1 MVKLR
6 SSIFEAIDSS
16 NPVGQTLLNG
26 VPSSITAIAVHP
38 KKTQLAMAGAEGFLI
53 LWDYVKKG
61 DPIIY
66 QFEQYTKG
74 MDVGKGKDDGPTK
87 VFTCMEFTPDGSEI
101 LIGTAM
107 GSGFIQVVDSVTC
120 KFKEMTQQ
128 VKASYDKPGTII
140 KQIIVSPDGQY
151 FATSDVR
158 QGVALFK
165 KETSANGNSEWVF
178 NGRIK
183 SHDIAITGIC
193 FGQSLDENNNN
204 QLRLFS
210 IGKDRKCFEYD
221 VKNSK
226 KSGALPVLECFTI
239 EQEATP
245 TAVIWYP
252 TIDFQEGLILTCND
266 EYKMKLWNPKLTNS
280 RRTALGP
287 TYGGEISKL
296 KLLNQSDDAKDKFLV
311 YSTNKKVI
319 GLIKLPMDGNPN
331 KTMGLIA
338 HPDEVADI
346 CCSPD
351 GKYVFTC
358 GGADLAVNMWA
369 VNTKPIE
376 QAIALGGD
384 GIEPFINLIEGGRE
398 GQTFQDMNDFFYY
411 SIIRANKENTTKT
424 RKLQNKQVPVS
435 ELPNLMR
442 AMGYYPTELEVKNII
457 DEVKFS
463 SFKVQA
469 MPTTHVGLDRFI
481 TLFVNHRPVYGIG
494 KNNIQEAF
502 NSLLKDLGTSGD
514 SIPRSEFLNALY
526 DPASETMTAQELEK
540 DLLLLIGEQNIQV
553 GLPQEITADAFAE
566 NILGFEEVDEEQL
579 QAEQEAS
586 MQRSQQ

>member
-74 MDVGKGKDDGPTK
+74 MDVGKGKDDGPAK

-204 QLRLFS
+204 
-210 IGKDRKCFEYD
+210 
-221 VKNSK
+221 
-226 KSGALPVLECFTI
+226 
-239 EQEATP
+239 
-245 TAVIWYP
+245 
-252 TIDFQEGLILTCND
+252 
-266 EYKMKLWNPKLTNS
+266 
-280 RRTALGP
+280 
-287 TYGGEISKL
+287 
-296 KLLNQSDDAKDKFLV
+296 
-311 YSTNKKVI
+311 
-319 GLIKLPMDGNPN
+319 
-331 KTMGLIA
+331 
-338 HPDEVADI
+338 
-346 CCSPD
+346 
-351 GKYVFTC
+351 
-358 GGADLAVNMWA
+358 
-369 VNTKPIE
+369 
-376 QAIALGGD
+376 
-384 GIEPFINLIEGGRE
+384 
-398 GQTFQDMNDFFYY
+398 
-411 SIIRANKENTTKT
+411 
-424 RKLQNKQVPVS
+424 
-435 ELPNLMR
+435 
-442 AMGYYPTELEVKNII
+442 
-457 DEVKFS
+457 
-463 SFKVQA
+463 
-469 MPTTHVGLDRFI
+469 
-481 TLFVNHRPVYGIG
+481 
-494 KNNIQEAF
+494 
-502 NSLLKDLGTSGD
+502 
-514 SIPRSEFLNALY
+514 
-526 DPASETMTAQELEK
+526 
-540 DLLLLIGEQNIQV
+540 
-553 GLPQEITADAFAE
+553 
-566 NILGFEEVDEEQL
+566 
-579 QAEQEAS
+579 
-586 MQRSQQ
+586 